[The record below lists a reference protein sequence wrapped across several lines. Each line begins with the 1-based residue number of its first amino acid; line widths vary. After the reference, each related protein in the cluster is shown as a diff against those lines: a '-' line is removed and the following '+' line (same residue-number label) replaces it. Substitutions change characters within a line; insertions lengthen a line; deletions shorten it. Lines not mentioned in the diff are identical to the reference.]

1 MEVGRDRLPG
11 ETPIVMVHL
20 NFLVDSSYVNS
31 ALPFA
36 LLSVGGTSKEP
47 LRSAVNAV
55 VSASANEVNPKKI
68 IVITDPLSLFIEKP
82 SSFITRSSFGE
93 AFALQ
98 TRSVALTLDPPL
110 SAPRL
115 TPRAMIGTTQ
125 QFHPIDKKSPQRAA
139 VLTSAKGKPR
149 AELDGARLCRV

>member
-47 LRSAVNAV
+47 LRSAVNAG

-68 IVITDPLSLFIEKP
+68 IVITDPLSLFMEKP
-82 SSFITRSSFGE
+82 SSFIT
-93 AFALQ
+93 
-98 TRSVALTLDPPL
+98 P
-110 SAPRL
+110 
-115 TPRAMIGTTQ
+115 
-125 QFHPIDKKSPQRAA
+125 
-139 VLTSAKGKPR
+139 
-149 AELDGARLCRV
+149 